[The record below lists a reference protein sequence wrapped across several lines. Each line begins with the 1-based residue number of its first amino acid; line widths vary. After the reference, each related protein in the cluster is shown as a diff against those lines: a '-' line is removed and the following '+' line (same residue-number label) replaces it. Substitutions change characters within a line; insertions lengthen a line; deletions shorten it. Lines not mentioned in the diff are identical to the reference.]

1 MLKSL
6 ANSGVA
12 SSDVD
17 RRRQQFGSNA
27 LPAHGKSTI
36 WTQIW
41 GVVKEPM
48 LLLLLAAGTINFVL
62 AEPLDGVLLMF
73 MVLVVIAISIYQ
85 EHKSENALAA
95 LRELSAPTTR
105 VLRDGLEVTIPSGEL
120 VVGDIVLLSEG
131 DRVPADLKILESG
144 NFAVDESALTGESVQ
159 VEKFAE
165 SEQPSLFAG
174 TLVVRGWAKAE
185 VAVTG
190 IRTELGK
197 IGRALTELQNAKTP
211 LQAEVSKLIFLIAG
225 IALVAATLVTITFSI
240 SRGDWLNGLL
250 AGIATAMAMLP
261 EEFPVVLAAFMALG
275 AWRLSKVHVL
285 ARRPQVIE
293 TLGSA
298 TVVCA
303 DKTGTITTNKME
315 VAGFYGADPAELAR
329 VASLASALHPTD
341 PMDKAFRAAH
351 ALTSGWSLI
360 REYPLERT
368 MLAVANVWQSP
379 DGAFFVAAKGAPE
392 AIAELSK
399 TSVSLDLATY
409 ASHGERVLAVASSG
423 HHGALPDTIHG
434 FDFVQ
439 LGLAGLR
446 DPIRP
451 SVIESVAEC
460 YRAGIRTIM
469 VTGDYPA
476 TAMAI
481 AKDIG
486 LDVSG
491 GSLTGA
497 EVASLTDGELA
508 ERLKVTNVFARM
520 IPEQKLRIVRALQ
533 AQGQVVAMT
542 GDGVNDAPAL
552 KAADIGIAMGLRGTD
567 VAREAADLILTDD
580 DFSSIV
586 RGIRHGR
593 GIFSNLRKAM
603 AYIISVHVPLLGM
616 ALLPV
621 FFEQWPLV
629 LLPVLIAVIELIV
642 DPACSVVFE
651 AEQVSPTIMGER
663 PRAKNEKIFKAK
675 VLAVALTQGLSSL
688 VAVAAVYFWA
698 IQSGHSDAETRT
710 LTFLTLVLGNILLIL
725 SNRSWHL
732 SIAAALIRRK
742 NQTLIWLF
750 VGVGVLLGALLT
762 LPALRDAFGLS
773 ALAPWEYALTAGA
786 ALLGIAWFEIYKKF
800 RR

>member
-1 MLKSL
+1 MLKS
-6 ANSGVA
+6 AASSGVA
-12 SSDVD
+12 SSDVE
-17 RRRQQFGSNA
+17 RRRQEFGSND
-27 LPAHGKSTI
+27 LPTHGKSTI

-48 LLLLLAAGTINFVL
+48 LLLLLAAGTINFAL
-62 AEPLDGVLLMF
+62 AEPLDGILLMF
-73 MVLVVIAISIYQ
+73 MVLVVIGISIYQ

-95 LRELSAPTTR
+95 LRELSAPTTL
-105 VLRDGLEVTIPSGEL
+105 VIRDGLESTIPSDEL
-120 VVGDIVLLSEG
+120 VVGDLVLLSEG
-131 DRVPADLKILESG
+131 DRVPADLRILESG

-165 SEQPSLFAG
+165 SEQPSLFSG

-197 IGRALTELQNAKTP
+197 IGRALSELQNTKTP
-211 LQAEVSKLIFLIAG
+211 LQIEVGKLIFLLAG
-225 IALVAATLVTITFSI
+225 IALVAATLVAITFSI

-275 AWRLSKVHVL
+275 AWRMSKVHVL

-329 VASLASALHPTD
+329 VASLASALNPTD
-341 PMDKAFRAAH
+341 PMDKAFRASH
-351 ALTSGWSLI
+351 GITSGWRLI

-379 DGAFFVAAKGAPE
+379 DGALFVAAKGAPE

-399 TSVSLDLATY
+399 SSVSSELVSY
-409 ASHGERVLAVASSG
+409 ASRGERVLAVASSAHQG
-423 HHGALPDTIHG
+423 SLPDTIRG
-434 FDFVQ
+434 FNFAQ

-451 SVIESVAEC
+451 GVVESIAEC
-460 YRAGIRTIM
+460 NRAGIRTIM
-469 VTGDYPA
+469 ITGDYPA
-476 TAMAI
+476 TALAI
-481 AKDIG
+481 AKQVG
-486 LDVSG
+486 LEVSAG
-491 GSLTGA
+491 CLTGA
-497 EVASLTDGELA
+497 EVADLSDGELS
-508 ERLKVTNVFARM
+508 EHLKVTHVFARM

-533 AQGQVVAMT
+533 AQGEVVAMT

-603 AYIISVHVPLLGM
+603 AYIVSVHIPLLGM

-621 FFEQWPLV
+621 FFEHWPLV

-642 DPACSVVFE
+642 DPACSVIFE
-651 AEQVSPTIMGER
+651 AEQVSPTIMSER
-663 PRAKNEKIFKAK
+663 PRARNEKIFKAK
-675 VLAVALTQGLSSL
+675 VLAIALVQGLSSL

-698 IQSGHSDAETRT
+698 IQTGHSEAETRT
-710 LTFLTLVLGNILLIL
+710 LTFLTLILGNILLIL

-732 SIAAALIRRK
+732 SIAAALVKRK

-750 VGVGVLLGALLT
+750 VGVGILLGVLLT
-762 LPALRDAFGLS
+762 LPAFRDAFGLS
-773 ALAPWEYALTAGA
+773 PLEPWEYALTAGA
-786 ALLGIAWFEIYKKF
+786 AVLGITWFELYKKF